1 MQGRGG
7 GREMKGKPKSNGGA
21 ARDSDVDGYSCHG
34 VLPLLAVRW
43 EWAKVRNPKAL
54 LAFFFSSCLPDSS
67 YLSSSFLLLID
78 PVAMPGPLPIRNR

>member
-7 GREMKGKPKSNGGA
+7 GGGMKGKPKFNGGA

-54 LAFFFSSCLPDSS
+54 LAFFFRPACLT
-67 YLSSSFLLLID
+67 
-78 PVAMPGPLPIRNR
+78 LPIYLRPFSF